1 MVLLNSVE
9 PETWYTVLQ
18 TSKILGW
25 GVDAIRRWIYEG
37 HLQAFIKP
45 GRSGRRPR
53 IYRGARIQGC
63 EIIRFAKAH
72 LTVLKPE
79 KSLRIR
85 AA

>member
-9 PETWYTVLQ
+9 PEKWYTAGNVQ
-18 TSKILGW
+18 ILGW
-25 GVDAIRRWIYEG
+25 GVMLLPVDLMTG
-37 HLQAFIKP
+37 SSGLIKP

-63 EIIRFAKAH
+63 EIIRFESSSH
-72 LTVLKPE
+72 GLKPE
-79 KSLRIR
+79 RACGR